1 MGERT
6 QYDVVVIGGGVV
18 GTAVLRTLSRYQ
30 LKAALLEKEAEVGW
44 GATKAN
50 SGIVHAGFHNKPGS
64 WMARLCVAGNR
75 MYDQLCDELDVP
87 FQRNGLMMVAR
98 TPEEEQILRRFYQ
111 QGLDNGVPG
120 MELLDGDTAR
130 RLEPNLSGEI
140 TMVLRAAS
148 GGIVAPF
155 ALAHAQA
162 ENAAANGADVY
173 TEVAVTGISCG
184 DDGFTITSQDGGT
197 WKAKY
202 IVNAAGLF
210 ADDVARMCG
219 LDVPSLI
226 PRKGEEYILDQRVG
240 DLVKHTIFPVPTPK
254 SKGILVIPT
263 VGGNIM
269 IGPTA
274 LEMPRK
280 DDLSTTAAGLDEILA
295 FTQRLVPKIQRRDI
309 IAAFAGLRA
318 GSPTGD
324 FIFETSHSGRAV
336 HLLGIES
343 PGLTASPAIAEHVA
357 EMLAEAG
364 LELMP
369 KPDFNPRRPRVIR
382 FKKLS
387 DEEKEEVIKRDPL
400 YAHVVCRCETV
411 TEGEIVD
418 AVRRGAR
425 TVDGVKFLTRAG
437 MGRCQGGFCTPY
449 VVRILA
455 RELGVSPLE
464 ITKRGRNT
472 ELLAAEAKAFLKG
485 GEADA

>member
-1 MGERT
+1 MGEKT
-6 QYDVVVIGGGVV
+6 HYDVIIIGGGVV

-30 LKAALLEKEAEVGW
+30 LKAALLEKAAEVGW

-64 WMARLCVAGNR
+64 WMAKLCVAGNSK
-75 MYDQLCDELDVP
+75 YDQLCEELDVP
-87 FQRNGLMMVAR
+87 FQRNGVMMVAR
-98 TPEEEQILRRFYQ
+98 TPEEEEILRHFYQ
-111 QGLDNGVPG
+111 QGLENGVPG
-120 MELLDGDTAR
+120 MELLDGDAAR
-130 RLEPNLSGEI
+130 RLEPNLAEDI
-140 TMVLRAAS
+140 TLVLRAPS

-155 ALAHAQA
+155 TLAAALA
-162 ENAAANGADVY
+162 ENARANGADVY
-173 TEVAVTGISCG
+173 TEVEVAGVSHGE
-184 DDGFTITSQDGGT
+184 DGFTITSKEGVT
-197 WKAKY
+197 WKATY

-210 ADDVARMCG
+210 ADDLARMCG

-226 PRKGEEYILDQRVG
+226 PRKGEEYILDQRVSN
-240 DLVKHTIFPVPTPK
+240 LVKHTIFPVPTPK

-263 VGGNIM
+263 VGSNIM

-274 LEMPRK
+274 LEMPYK
-280 DDLSTTAAGLDEILA
+280 DDLSTTAVGLDEILS
-295 FTQRLVPKIQRRDI
+295 FTQRLVPKIKRRDI
-309 IAAFAGLRA
+309 IAAFAGIRA

-324 FIFETSHSGRAV
+324 FIFETSHAGKAV

-343 PGLTASPAIAEHVA
+343 PGLTAAPAIAELA
-357 EMLAEAG
+357 AQMLADAG
-364 LELMP
+364 LPLNE

-387 DEEKEEVIKRDPL
+387 DEEKEKVIKENPL

-418 AVRRGAR
+418 AIRRGAR
-425 TVDGVKFLTRAG
+425 TVDGVKFLTRAW

-449 VVRILA
+449 VVKILA

-464 ITKRGRNT
+464 ITKRGKGS
-472 ELLAAEAKAFLKG
+472 ELLMAEAKSFLRG
-485 GEADA
+485 GETNA